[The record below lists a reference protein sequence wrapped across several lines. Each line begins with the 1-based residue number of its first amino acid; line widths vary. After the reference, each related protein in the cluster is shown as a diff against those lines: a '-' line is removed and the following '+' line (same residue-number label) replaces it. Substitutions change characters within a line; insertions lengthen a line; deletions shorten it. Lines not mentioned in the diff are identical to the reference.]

1 MSVPSVA
8 TSPFTILLLDG
19 FAVWCAGRAVAVPPS
34 GQRLVAYL
42 ALRIGACR
50 SAVATA
56 LWPEASEEKSQA
68 SLRTAVWRV
77 NRAAPGLVV
86 TRGLHVALA
95 PDTAVDS
102 REFAARVRR
111 MLRPTADGQAPP
123 ADPVDEDDY
132 AWLLTAGGLLP
143 GWYDA
148 WVVLEQEHTRQLRL
162 HALEAAAR
170 RMAEQGRHAGALEL
184 AFEAVRL
191 EPLRESASRVVIA
204 VHLSEG
210 NTVDAVRHY
219 EWFRR
224 LLDAELGL
232 RPSASM
238 TALARGQRVNPRD
251 AAGDRPVTP
260 W

>member
-1 MSVPSVA
+1 MSVPSDVA
-8 TSPFTILLLDG
+8 SPFAIRLLDA
-19 FAVWCAGRAVAVPPS
+19 FAVRCAGRAVAVPPS

-42 ALRIGACR
+42 ALRIGAGR
-50 SAVATA
+50 TVAAGA

-86 TRGLHVALA
+86 TRGTHVSLA
-95 PDTAVDS
+95 PDAVVDN
-102 REFAARVRR
+102 REFTARVRR
-111 MLRPTADGQAPP
+111 ILRPSMDAQPP
-123 ADPVDEDDY
+123 PVDDDGY
-132 AWLLTAGGLLP
+132 AWLLRGGELLP
-143 GWYDA
+143 GWYDD
-148 WVVLEQEHTRQLRL
+148 WVLLEQEHTLQLRL

-170 RMAEQGRHAGALEL
+170 RMAVHGRYAGALEL

-191 EPLRESASRVVIA
+191 EPLRESASSAVIA

-210 NTVDAVRHY
+210 NAVDAVRHY

-232 RPSASM
+232 QPSAQL
-238 TALARGQRVNPRD
+238 TALARGQVVPPRGPT
-251 AAGDRPVTP
+251 GDRSVTP